1 MKKIL
6 VVALAAL
13 ALGACTPREE
23 RAAAGAGLGGLGG
36 AVIGGLAA
44 GTPQGALAGAA
55 IGAVGGAIVADVTRP
70 KTTKR
75 CWWDAN
81 GNKVCKYYNS
91 N

>member
-1 MKKIL
+1 MKKLII
-6 VVALAAL
+6 VALAAL
-13 ALGACTPREE
+13 TLGACTPREE
-23 RAAAGAGLGGLGG
+23 RAATGAGLGGLGG

-55 IGAVGGAIVADVTRP
+55 IGAVGGAIIADVTRP

-81 GNKVCKYYNS
+81 GKQVCKYYKN